1 MSIVWPKIVL
11 FGDSQVQVRF
21 FSVVANSRAFDP
33 SSSPWGALL
42 ATKFQ
47 RVADVIT
54 RGFSGYTSRSGRI
67 ILPHIFNRENISD
80 VEAFVI
86 FFGSNDS
93 SGKLDASPYYVPI
106 EEYSENLEEMIK
118 YLQSIGLRKDKIILM
133 TPGPFHAEKFLKWC
147 QEMGRDFP
155 VKDEKLV
162 PEYVKACLGV
172 AKKHNLDSVNI
183 YEEMKKHEDW
193 PRFLI
198 DGLHISPDG
207 AELTYELLWPIL
219 KKKIDPSEM
228 LLPYWRDINHIK
240 AEDNE
245 DDICFKKCPNLRV

>member
-11 FGDSQVQVRF
+11 FGDSQVQ
-21 FSVVANSRAFDP
+21 RAFDP

-118 YLQSIGLRKDKIILM
+118 YLQ
-133 TPGPFHAEKFLKWC
+133 
-147 QEMGRDFP
+147 
-155 VKDEKLV
+155 
-162 PEYVKACLGV
+162 
-172 AKKHNLDSVNI
+172 
-183 YEEMKKHEDW
+183 DW